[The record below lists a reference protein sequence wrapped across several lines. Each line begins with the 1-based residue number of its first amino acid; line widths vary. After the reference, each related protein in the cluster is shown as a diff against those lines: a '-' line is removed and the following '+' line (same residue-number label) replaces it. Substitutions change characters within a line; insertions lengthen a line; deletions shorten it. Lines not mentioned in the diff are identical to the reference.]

1 MLMVY
6 FSGFHAWL
14 RELLSLRAQEDARQ
28 TDLIQQA
35 RIESS
40 KVYSYRKLHDDLLD
54 VGKACYEN
62 LIARLANL
70 VGISVIPPQ
79 KMVVL
84 KSRVLR
90 QVKPRRLTK
99 NKSRYSETQIV
110 SVLK

>member
-1 MLMVY
+1 MVY
-6 FSGFHAWL
+6 FSGFYAWL

-54 VGKACYEN
+54 VGKACYVN

-90 QVKPRRLTK
+90 QVKLRRLTK